1 MIHFPMFVELKDKR
15 ILIVGGGPVA
25 AGKIKKLLPFG
36 GNITVVAPEICQEI
50 EEIPEVTLCRRGFRI
65 MDLYPRPV
73 LVVSATGDMNVSR
86 RVFRACQRRHIPV
99 NAADNGDCCSFFFP
113 ALATKGSFCA
123 GISTGG
129 TSPSAAAYYKGRIN
143 AMLPDNL
150 EEILA
155 FLEGQRGSLKKKV
168 PEQSR
173 RADLMRRMLAD
184 CLAKGRPLTEE
195 EAQQYIKQ
203 SEHIVGS
210 VALVGAG
217 CGKADLI
224 TLRGASLLAQC
235 QAVVYDDLI
244 DPALLEMAPES
255 AQRIYMGKRSGAHS
269 ASQSEINETLIR
281 LARSDLRV
289 VRLKGGDPYLFGRGG
304 EEMLALKDAG
314 VPCQEVPGIPSAIG
328 IPAEAGIPVTHRE
341 KSRGLHIITAH
352 TADTED
358 GLPENFD
365 ALAQL
370 DGTLVFLMG
379 LRQLP
384 QIVRRLMNAGKD
396 GATPAAVLSGGNSA
410 NPARVR
416 APLNQLEQAARDAGV
431 TSPAI
436 ILIGDVAGLD
446 LS

>member
-1 MIHFPMFVELKDKR
+1 MIHFPMFVDLQDKR

-25 AGKIKKLLPFG
+25 AGKIRKLQPFG
-36 GNITVVAPEICQEI
+36 GKITVVAPEICREI
-50 EEIPEVTLCRRGFRI
+50 EEIPELKLCRRGFRVL
-65 MDLYPRPV
+65 DLYPRPA
-73 LVVSATGDMNVSR
+73 LVVSATGNQKVSR
-86 RVFRACQRRHIPV
+86 RVFQACERRHIPV
-99 NAADNGDCCSFFFP
+99 NAADNGECCSFFFP
-113 ALATKGSFCA
+113 AMTVKGSFCA

-129 TSPSAAAYYKGRIN
+129 ASPSAAAYYKGLLG
-143 AMLPDNL
+143 AMLPDDL
-150 EEILA
+150 EDILT
-155 FLEGQRGSLKKKV
+155 FLEGQRSNLKKKV

-184 CLAKGRPLTEE
+184 CLGKKRPLTEE
-195 EAQQYIKQ
+195 EAKQYVDQ
-203 SEHIVGS
+203 SENAQGS

-217 CGKADLI
+217 CGKADLM
-224 TLRGASLLAQC
+224 TLRGARLLAQC

-269 ASQSEINETLIR
+269 APQSEINETLIR
-281 LARSDLRV
+281 LAKSGLRV

-314 VPCQEVPGIPSAIG
+314 IPCQEVPGIPSAIG

-341 KSRGLHIITAH
+341 TSRGLHIVTAH

-358 GLPENFD
+358 GLPEDFD
-365 ALAQL
+365 ALAKL

-379 LRQLP
+379 LKQLP
-384 QIVRRLMNAGKD
+384 KIVRRLMDGGKD
-396 GATPAAVLSGGNSA
+396 GNTPAAVLSGGNSA
-410 NPARVR
+410 NPTQVR
-416 APLNQLEQAARDAGV
+416 APLNQLEQAAQEAGV

-436 ILIGDVAGLD
+436 ILVGDVAGMEL
-446 LS
+446 